1 MNDDQLDR
9 SLRSIGKAC
18 FVKYFAEFSDLAFS
32 SEDLI
37 DMLMQQ
43 EGYTESGCKTRISNS
58 RRIISSGRQDDALA
72 MIIASERVEA
82 EIVDRARELRR
93 NK

>member
-18 FVKYFAEFSDLAFS
+18 FVKYFAEFSDLAIS

-82 EIVDRARELRR
+82 EIVDKARELRR

>member
-18 FVKYFAEFSDLAFS
+18 FVKYFSEFSDLAITI
-32 SEDLI
+32 EDLI

-82 EIVDRARELRR
+82 EIVARARELRR

>member
-18 FVKYFAEFSDLAFS
+18 FVKYFAEFSDLAIS

-58 RRIISSGRQDDALA
+58 RRIISSANYMDGHSKRESIPILL
-72 MIIASERVEA
+72 EA
-82 EIVDRARELRR
+82 KPVD
-93 NK
+93 

>member
-18 FVKYFAEFSDLAFS
+18 FVKYFAEFSDLAIS

-58 RRIISSGRQDDALA
+58 RRIISSGRQDEALA

-82 EIVDRARELRR
+82 EIVDKARELRR

>member
-9 SLRSIGKAC
+9 SLRSIGKTC
-18 FVKYFAEFSDLAFS
+18 FVKYFSEFSDLAIT